1 MVTLKAICDLF
12 TQELGCTGDVCV
24 EVIKQAEE
32 NCGKQAAGT
41 GSLFDRADAVCALL
55 YNCTAAE
62 AVAFRSSD
70 GGSSIGASSDAG
82 GGSVVVAKRRKVQPA
97 VAEEVALKL
106 PGSVPGN
113 STQAL
118 WEDTLMPRGEL
129 SPAQS
134 AFYHFAQEE
143 VRPFIQE
150 KLAAK
155 GIPKKGIRLEQA
167 LKLMLSA
174 PHLSTTLQ
182 EPPCKDAFMNLS
194 GNACVRG
201 CPSWD
206 DKAAELAG
214 LLLWFSLPQTDSS
227 SPLELYQTHA
237 YSKDYHLRLRQ
248 PTNASKPA
256 ALTAA
261 HTPAAP
267 EHYEAGATPASET
280 DVPPASEA
288 GSDSALG
295 GSTQASHAAAAPQTP
310 AGPVAPA
317 APEAAPASTSTAARK
332 QPAADQSN

>member
-12 TQELGCTGDVCV
+12 TQELGCTGDVYV

-32 NCGKQAAGT
+32 NCGMQAAGT

-55 YNCTAAE
+55 DNCTAAE
-62 AVAFRSSD
+62 AVASRSSD
-70 GGSSIGASSDAG
+70 GGSSIGASSGAG
-82 GGSVVVAKRRKVQPA
+82 GSSVVVAKRQKVQPA
-97 VAEEVALKL
+97 VAEEVVILKL
-106 PGSVPGN
+106 PSSVPGN
-113 STQAL
+113 NTQAL
-118 WEDTLMPRGEL
+118 WDNTLMPRGDL

-134 AFYHFAQEE
+134 DFYPVAQEV
-143 VRPFIQE
+143 VRPFMQE

-227 SPLELYQTHA
+227 SPLELYQTDP

-248 PTNASKPA
+248 PNASTPA
-256 ALTAA
+256 ALAA
-261 HTPAAP
+261 APTPAAP

>member
-118 WEDTLMPRGEL
+118 WDNMLMPRGEL

-150 KLAAK
+150 KLAADN
-155 GIPKKGIRLEQA
+155 IPKRGIRLEKA

-182 EPPCKDAFMNLS
+182 EPPYNDAFMNLS
-194 GNACVRG
+194 GDACVRG

-206 DKAAELAG
+206 DKAAKLAG

-227 SPLELYQTHA
+227 SPLELYQTDA

-248 PTNASKPA
+248 PNASTPA
-256 ALTAA
+256 ALAA
-261 HTPAAP
+261 APTPAAP